1 MKAVAFANDS
11 SKECLTHISNWA
23 GLILSEENFM
33 SQHISLGYTDAIL
46 FLSVTLFQKVH
57 VKVGW
62 LFF

>member
-33 SQHISLGYTDAIL
+33 S
-46 FLSVTLFQKVH
+46 
-57 VKVGW
+57 
-62 LFF
+62 